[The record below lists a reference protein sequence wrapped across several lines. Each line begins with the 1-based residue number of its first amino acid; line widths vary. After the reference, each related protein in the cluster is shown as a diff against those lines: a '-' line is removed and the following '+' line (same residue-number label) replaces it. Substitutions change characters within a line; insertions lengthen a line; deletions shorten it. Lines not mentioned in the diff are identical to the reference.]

1 MGRIQSSI
9 ELFKASWAM
18 IRQDKELLALPVIS
32 GLASIVTVALFALP
46 LMATAGL
53 SVGSLGDG
61 TTAEAGP
68 ATYVLGFVL
77 YVVLAFITVFFN
89 SALVHGAN
97 VRMSGGDPTLGSAL
111 AGAASR
117 TGRILPWA
125 IVSATVSMIIRQV
138 QERAGILGSI
148 LGFLGGLAWAAVTFL
163 VLPILVIEDVGVTQA
178 VKRSAGLLR
187 SAWGEGLAGHIGMGI
202 IGFLAS
208 IPFIGVALV
217 GVLSGTAVIAVPA
230 LVVAV
235 LGLLAVAVVMSA
247 LSVVYQTALYR
258 YAVGQ
263 PVVAYRPELMAN
275 AFHHRR
281 NRR

>member
-32 GLASIVTVALFALP
+32 GIASLVTVALFALP
-46 LMATAGL
+46 LMASAGL

-61 TTAEAGP
+61 ATAEAGP
-68 ATYVLGFVL
+68 VTYVLGFLL

-111 AGAASR
+111 GGATSR
-117 TGRILPWA
+117 IGRILPWA
-125 IVSATVSMIIRQV
+125 IVSATVSLVIRQI

-163 VLPILVIEDVGVTQA
+163 VLPILVIENVGVGQA
-178 VKRSAGLLR
+178 VKRSGGLLR
-187 SAWGEGLAGHIGMGI
+187 SAWGESLAGHLGMGL
-202 IGFLAS
+202 IGFVAS
-208 IPFIGVALV
+208 LPFIVVGAI
-217 GVLSGTAVIAVPA
+217 GVLSGSTVVVVPA
-230 LVVAV
+230 LVIAV
-235 LGLLAVAVVMSA
+235 LGLLTVAVVMSA

-263 PVVAYRPELMAN
+263 PVSAYRPELMAS
-275 AFHHRR
+275 AFRHK